1 MYKMPGARS
10 PPSYLP
16 TQEYHAYT
24 HHHHHHHPLSPIE
37 HAHPSTQVQTCLQF
51 LCNLFGSHPHSQ
63 SLLPAPPLPR
73 PFTLSFLLPSP
84 SRARSGCR
92 QRGER
97 LAAGSGSP
105 GARCRAA
112 GSRAALV
119 TEYNKPGRLLAGGR
133 SAAASPGRARTP
145 SYSCAQLLRRS
156 PLPLQSGPPPG
167 CTLGF

>member
-10 PPSYLP
+10 PPSSLLI
-16 TQEYHAYT
+16 QEYRTYT
-24 HHHHHHHPLSPIE
+24 HDHHHHHPLSPIK
-37 HAHPSTQVQTCLQF
+37 HAHPSMQVQTCSQF
-51 LCNLFGSHPHSQ
+51 LCNLFGLHPHSH

-73 PFTLSFLLPSP
+73 PFTLSFLLPSL

-92 QRGER
+92 QLSKR
-97 LAAGSGSP
+97 LAAVSRSP
-105 GARCRAA
+105 GAGCRAA

-145 SYSCAQLLRRS
+145 SHSCAQLLRGS